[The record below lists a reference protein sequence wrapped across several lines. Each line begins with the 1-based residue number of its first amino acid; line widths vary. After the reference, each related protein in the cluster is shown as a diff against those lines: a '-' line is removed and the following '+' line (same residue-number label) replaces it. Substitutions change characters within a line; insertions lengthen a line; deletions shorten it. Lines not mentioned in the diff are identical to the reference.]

1 MITPY
6 TLSSFL
12 YLTKVGTNG
21 ELVFSSSSYFKL
33 TDSYLNFS
41 VVSHNLNI
49 CRYKSNGQNFR
60 INLPTERNV
69 DHNVSVPEDLVQIQA
84 YLRWER
90 NGKQNYSPEKEKV
103 SRCTYTSISLN
114 DIFL

>member
-1 MITPY
+1 M
-6 TLSSFL
+6 
-12 YLTKVGTNG
+12 
-21 ELVFSSSSYFKL
+21 
-33 TDSYLNFS
+33 
-41 VVSHNLNI
+41 
-49 CRYKSNGQNFR
+49 CRYKSNSQNFR

-103 SRCTYTSISLN
+103 RRCTYTSISPRIFFF
-114 DIFL
+114 DISLIFHLIVAVGFT